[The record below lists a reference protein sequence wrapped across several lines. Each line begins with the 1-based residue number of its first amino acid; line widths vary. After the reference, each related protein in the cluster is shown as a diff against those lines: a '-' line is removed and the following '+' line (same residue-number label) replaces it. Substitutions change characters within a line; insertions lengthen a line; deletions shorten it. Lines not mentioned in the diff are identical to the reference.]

1 MNPGLQ
7 QGFDSIWLGM
17 FAHFDLQSFY
27 MEPKT
32 AVRGANRTVFSTFK
46 VTIPCA
52 CQRKLCFFKA
62 QNCLSKISM
71 ILLKIRVYHSFGA
84 LCRSISLFTSFTL
97 SSSLAFSV
105 AWQSLAARSP
115 CCALSAIAIAAHR
128 PSNLC

>member
-52 CQRKLCFFKA
+52 CQRRLCFFKA
-62 QNCLSKISM
+62 QTFYPKSAGFFKESGFTTVLEPFVGQFHFLPSHLR
-71 ILLKIRVYHSFGA
+71 LLFQLLGS
-84 LCRSISLFTSFTL
+84 T
-97 SSSLAFSV
+97 
-105 AWQSLAARSP
+105 LAARSP
-115 CCALSAIAIAAHR
+115 CCALSATAIAARR